1 MRTMRN
7 QLATTALLIAATGV
21 LCASPASAAPVGD
34 QDASFVRTGHRVDLA
49 EIAAGEDARK
59 NATTACVKA
68 VGAALV
74 RDHTQLDAGLVGLAK
89 ELGVPLPDSPA
100 PEDRRKLEAVR
111 AKAGTPAYDTA
122 WLADQAAGHTRALAL
137 IDEEIARGDNAQ
149 VVAAARVARPVIAM
163 HLDMV
168 RGGTCHGVAEP
179 KTIDAGSGRLA
190 AVADDHLVLGTV
202 ALTGGAVL
210 AGAGLWLLVA
220 RRRNNAD
227 R

>member
-1 MRTMRN
+1 MRN

-21 LCASPASAAPVGD
+21 LCAPPASAAPVGD

-89 ELGVPLPDSPA
+89 ELAVSLPDSPA

-111 AKAGTPAYDTA
+111 AKAGTAAYDTA

-137 IDEEIARGDNAQ
+137 IDEEIAQGDNAQ

-168 RGGTCHGVAEP
+168 RGGTCNGVAEP
-179 KTIDAGSGRLA
+179 KTIDAGSGGHLA
-190 AVADDHLVLGTV
+190 AVVDDHLVLGTV

-210 AGAGLWLLVA
+210 AGAGLWLLAA
-220 RRRNNAD
+220 RRRDNAG